1 MMHDAAYMKGQQ
13 HFLRGEYEKSI
24 LDFNI
29 AVEHGVD
36 TSKIHLPRGLAHL
49 RHGDFLEAVEDFSR
63 ALERD
68 PTNDHLYFL
77 RGLAQFNNGNA
88 VKALDDFTESI
99 QRHAGRGIV
108 FVARSLAFRALKRD
122 AEAEKDLKAALTLAD
137 VEVELFISEYC
148 IAPALYT
155 LAMSLFDAGKAHWG
169 RELWQI
175 RSDLTN

>member
-1 MMHDAAYMKGQQ
+1 MRNDAAYMKGQQ

-29 AVEHGVD
+29 AVERGVD
-36 TSKIHLPRGLAHL
+36 ASKIDLPRGLAHL
-49 RHGDFLEAVEDFSR
+49 RHGDFIEAIEDFSR
-63 ALERD
+63 ALGRE
-68 PTNDHLYFL
+68 PTNEHLYFL
-77 RGLAQFNNGNA
+77 RGMAQFNNGNA
-88 VKALDDFTESI
+88 GKAIDDLTESI
-99 QRHAGRGIV
+99 QRHAGSGIV

-122 AEAEKDLKAALTLAD
+122 AEAENDLRAALTLAD

-148 IAPALYT
+148 IAPALYN
-155 LAMSLFDAGKAHWG
+155 LAMSLFDVEKARWG